1 MKKWMT
7 VCALCFVFFL
17 LVSCQQKDAV
27 PDNAKKLK
35 APLTGLKTEQKVTE
49 RRPVAVVVNNHP
61 KARPQSGLSKAD
73 IVIEALAEGQITR
86 FLAIFQSQMP
96 ETVGPVR
103 SAREYFVTLSN
114 GFDSIFVHHAGVP
127 APKSSWNPELPII

>member
-1 MKKWMT
+1 M
-7 VCALCFVFFL
+7 
-17 LVSCQQKDAV
+17 
-27 PDNAKKLK
+27 
-35 APLTGLKTEQKVTE
+35 TE
-49 RRPVAVVVNNHP
+49 RRPVAVVNNHP

-103 SAREYFVTLSN
+103 SARNISSLSAMALTAYL
-114 GFDSIFVHHAGVP
+114 SITAGVRRQKAAGIGAADYMNGLDFDGSLFWRADFSKP
-127 APKSSWNPELPII
+127 PHNSYTSYDYIKRRQNKRVIS

>member
-27 PDNAKKLK
+27 PDTAKKLK

-73 IVIEALAEGQITR
+73 IVIEALAEGDR
-86 FLAIFQSQMP
+86 
-96 ETVGPVR
+96 
-103 SAREYFVTLSN
+103 
-114 GFDSIFVHHAGVP
+114 
-127 APKSSWNPELPII
+127 KSVV

>member
-7 VCALCFVFFL
+7 VCVLCFVFFL

-27 PDNAKKLK
+27 PDSAKKPK
-35 APLTGLKTEQKVTE
+35 APLTGLEIEQKVTE

-103 SAREYFVTLSN
+103 SARNISSLSAMALTAYL
-114 GFDSIFVHHAGVP
+114 SITAGVP
-127 APKSSWNPELPII
+127 APKSS